1 MLAFQVVLFLTV
13 LATCFIK
20 AGTDKLIL
28 LTVQVVLAAL
38 IALVFLICGRWFSGL
53 LNIVICVIGV
63 MNMSITR
70 KTMDLKNKGK

>member
-1 MLAFQVVLFLTV
+1 MIVFQLLLFLTV

-28 LTVQVVLAAL
+28 LTVQVILVAL
-38 IALVFLICGRWFSGL
+38 IALVFLICGRWFTGI
-53 LNIVICVIGV
+53 LNIVICVVGV
-63 MNMSITR
+63 MNMYITR

>member
-1 MLAFQVVLFLTV
+1 MLAFQLLLFLTV

-38 IALVFLICGRWFSGL
+38 IALAFLICGRWFSGL

>member
-1 MLAFQVVLFLTV
+1 MIVFQLVLFLTV
-13 LATCFIK
+13 LSTCFIK

-28 LTVQVVLAAL
+28 LTVQVILAAL
-38 IALVFLICGRWFSGL
+38 IALAFLICGRWFSGIL
-53 LNIVICVIGV
+53 YLVICVVGV

>member
-1 MLAFQVVLFLTV
+1 MIVFQLLLFLTV

-28 LTVQVVLAAL
+28 LTVQVILAAL
-38 IALVFLICGRWFSGL
+38 IALVFLICGRWFSGI
-53 LNIVICVIGV
+53 LNIVICVVGI

-70 KTMDLKNKGK
+70 KTMDLKFKGK

>member
-1 MLAFQVVLFLTV
+1 MLAFQLVLFLTV

-38 IALVFLICGRWFSGL
+38 IALAFLICGRWFSGL

-63 MNMSITR
+63 MNMGITR

>member
-1 MLAFQVVLFLTV
+1 MLIFQLILFLTI

-38 IALVFLICGRWFSGL
+38 IALVFLVTGSWFSGL
-53 LNIVICVIGV
+53 LNIVICVVGV

-70 KTMDLKNKGK
+70 KTMDLKNKSK

>member
-1 MLAFQVVLFLTV
+1 MIVFQLLLFLTV

-20 AGTDKLIL
+20 ASTDKLIL
-28 LTVQVVLAAL
+28 LTVQVILAAL
-38 IALVFLICGRWFSGL
+38 IALVFLICGRWFSGI
-53 LNIVICVIGV
+53 LNIVICVVGV

>member
-1 MLAFQVVLFLTV
+1 MLIFQLILFLTI

-38 IALVFLICGRWFSGL
+38 IALVFLVTGSWFSGL
-53 LNIVICVIGV
+53 LNIVICGV
-63 MNMSITR
+63 GVLNMSVTR
-70 KTMDLKNKGK
+70 KTMDLKNKSK

>member
-1 MLAFQVVLFLTV
+1 MIVFQLLLFLTV

-28 LTVQVVLAAL
+28 LTVQVILAAL
-38 IALVFLICGRWFSGL
+38 IALVFLICGRWFTGI
-53 LNIVICVIGV
+53 LNIVICVIGI

-70 KTMDLKNKGK
+70 KTMDLKFKGK

>member
-1 MLAFQVVLFLTV
+1 MIVFQLLLFLTV

-28 LTVQVVLAAL
+28 LTVQVILAAL
-38 IALVFLICGRWFSGL
+38 IALVLLICGRWFTGI
-53 LNIVICVIGV
+53 LNIVICVVGI

-70 KTMDLKNKGK
+70 KTMDLKFKGK

>member
-1 MLAFQVVLFLTV
+1 MIVFQLLLFLTV

-28 LTVQVVLAAL
+28 LTVQVILAAL
-38 IALVFLICGRWFSGL
+38 IALVFLICGRWFSGI
-53 LNIVICVIGV
+53 LNIVICVVGV

>member
-1 MLAFQVVLFLTV
+1 MIVFQLLLFLTV

-28 LTVQVVLAAL
+28 LTVQVILAAL
-38 IALVFLICGRWFSGL
+38 IALVFLICGRWFNGI
-53 LNIVICVIGV
+53 LNLVICVVGV

-70 KTMDLKNKGK
+70 KTMDLKFKGK

>member
-1 MLAFQVVLFLTV
+1 MIVFQLLLFLTV

-28 LTVQVVLAAL
+28 LTVQVILAAL
-38 IALVFLICGRWFSGL
+38 IALVFLICGRWFSGI

-70 KTMDLKNKGK
+70 KTMDLKFKGK

>member
-1 MLAFQVVLFLTV
+1 MLAFQLVLFLTV

-38 IALVFLICGRWFSGL
+38 IALAFLICGRWFSGL

-63 MNMSITR
+63 MNMGITR
-70 KTMDLKNKGK
+70 KKMDLKNKGK

>member
-1 MLAFQVVLFLTV
+1 MLAFQLLLFLTV

-38 IALVFLICGRWFSGL
+38 IALVFFITERWFNGL
-53 LNIVICVIGV
+53 LNLVICFMGV
-63 MNMSITR
+63 MNMSMTR

>member
-1 MLAFQVVLFLTV
+1 MLIFQLILFLTI

-38 IALVFLICGRWFSGL
+38 IALAFLIAGRWFSGI
-53 LNIVICVIGV
+53 LNIVICVVGV
-63 MNMSITR
+63 LNMSITR
-70 KTMDLKNKGK
+70 KTMDLKNKCK

>member
-1 MLAFQVVLFLTV
+1 MIVFQLVLFLTV
-13 LATCFIK
+13 LSTCFIK

-28 LTVQVVLAAL
+28 LTVQVILAAL
-38 IALVFLICGRWFSGL
+38 IALAFLICGRWFSGI
-53 LNIVICVIGV
+53 LNLVICVVGV